1 VVTRRELL
9 RAGIS
14 AKQIDRRL
22 VTGPLF
28 AVFRGVYRVGHTA
41 PSVDAHYLAAVK
53 ACGAEALL
61 SGRAAAHLLGLLKG
75 QAPPPEVTTP
85 RRRRIEGVRTRRA
98 RRQAAIWRGIP
109 VTTPAET
116 LVDLAAV
123 LNADALARACHEAG
137 VRHHTTPKQ
146 VEALLARRP
155 NTRGAA
161 KLRAVLRGDAKVTL
175 SKLES
180 AFLALLANERLP
192 LPDTNRPAGGRRVD
206 CRWPKLKLTVELDSY
221 RYHNSRHAWE
231 QDRRRERE
239 AHARGDGFRRYTY
252 GDVLET
258 PRLMIDELRRLLR
271 PARAALP

>member
-14 AKQIDRRL
+14 AKQIDRRP
-22 VTGPLF
+22 VTGALF

-41 PSVDAHYLAAVK
+41 PSVEAYYLAAVK

-75 QAPPPEVTTP
+75 QAPPPEVSTP

-231 QDRRRERE
+231 QDRR
-239 AHARGDGFRRYTY
+239 YTY
-252 GDVLET
+252 GDVLES